1 MSFLL
6 KSTCNVTGVKVFE
19 NNAFNDKRGSFI
31 ESYNKNDINRL
42 IGKKINFIQDC
53 FSISKKK
60 FSEAFMP
67 NPTNQK

>member
-1 MSFLL
+1 MLL
-6 KSTCNVTGVKVFE
+6 MI
-19 NNAFNDKRGSFI
+19 RGSFI